1 MGAWGHN
8 AFANDDALD
17 WLYDAEESGM
27 VGAVKLAFRTI
38 LTTPPSVYLES
49 PEGAVGLAAAE
60 VVAISFGHPRD
71 AEDPVRV
78 AAISRSS
85 AEIVGIP
92 DIVPTAQRT
101 IDRVVD
107 ENSELNELW
116 NENGPNAD
124 WQNEIADLRARLN

>member
-49 PEGAVGLAAAE
+49 PEGAVGL
-60 VVAISFGHPRD
+60 
-71 AEDPVRV
+71 